1 MLSIELEG
9 EALKQVQAMDP
20 QVLQNQY
27 REALVRLFEKLA
39 DHQPLVLMLDDIH
52 WADPASVELLTH
64 LLPLTAKSA
73 ILFCMLT
80 RPDEEA
86 PGWRLVSEARKR
98 GQLVELTLA
107 PLTSADSRQLVSNL
121 LEIEALPERVRDVI
135 LKKAEGNPFFVEEV
149 IRMLID
155 TNGIIAKDGHW
166 EAGKSIES
174 VEIPDNL
181 QSLLLARIDRLPEE
195 SKRTLRV
202 AAVIGRQFS
211 VNVLEQVMR
220 RLGE

>member
-1 MLSIELEG
+1 
-9 EALKQVQAMDP
+9 
-20 QVLQNQY
+20 VL
-27 REALVRLFEKLA
+27 V
-39 DHQPLVLMLDDIH
+39 LDDIH

-64 LLPLTAKSA
+64 LLPRTAKSA

-80 RPDEEA
+80 RPDQET
-86 PGWRLVSEARKR
+86 PGWRLVLEARKL
-98 GQLVELTLA
+98 GCALELALS

-121 LEIEALPERVRDVI
+121 LEIESLPAEVRERI
-135 LKKAEGNPFFVEEV
+135 LERAEGNPFFVEEV

-155 TNGIIAKDGHW
+155 TGGIVLKDSHW
-166 EAGKSIES
+166 EAGSAIES

-181 QSLLLARIDRLPEE
+181 QSLLMARIDRLPEE
-195 SKRTLRV
+195 SKRTLRI